1 MKTRRTFI
9 GLGVETQ
16 EEYNNY
22 REQGET
28 YVVLLDRKNIPDTYP
43 IQNTMKL
50 HQVQDKQEPTETGKW
65 HLHTSFH
72 PCSCPEC
79 RSDPTEAI
87 QKFLYR
93 EDRNICSRI
102 ISKKENNTTNDS
114 NGISTLTCAQLRLEL
129 STRGLK
135 RSGNKQ
141 ALIDRLLPVLND
153 EVEEVEDATVR
164 DHTEEEEE

>member
-1 MKTRRTFI
+1 MKYHVENKTHLYWTWSRNTRGIQQLQRTRSNTCRFA
-9 GLGVETQ
+9 
-16 EEYNNY
+16 
-22 REQGET
+22 RP
-28 YVVLLDRKNIPDTYP
+28 KNIPDTYP

-129 STRGLK
+129 ST
-135 RSGNKQ
+135 
-141 ALIDRLLPVLND
+141 
-153 EVEEVEDATVR
+153 
-164 DHTEEEEE
+164 